1 MSDTPGTS
9 GTSGTV
15 APGHEL
21 AEIITDLGAIEH
33 NVATL
38 VRVAAPAGVMAV
50 VKADGY
56 NHGMVDVARAALAGG
71 AAALGVATLGEAIA
85 LRGQGVDAPLTAWMW
100 LADPALEELRPAV
113 ELDITLGIPSLEHL
127 RAAVQVSRT
136 ALADGAHA
144 PLRVG
149 LMVDTGLSR
158 SGISPHD
165 WSTAVT
171 EAARAAADGLL
182 EVRGAYSHLTS
193 ADDPS
198 NPVTDLQAER
208 FDAAIADCRA
218 AGLEMPVNHI
228 ANTPATLTRP
238 DLRHELVRPGVSV
251 YGVYAVDPAAIP
263 APVREQFGG
272 DIQLRESMTVRA
284 RVVTTRVVPAGEG
297 VSYGHLWRAERD
309 TRTAVVALGYADGIP
324 RNLSGRFGV
333 TINGDFFPQ
342 IGRVCMDQFVVDLG
356 PVDTD
361 TGADAENPGAQV
373 RPGDWAVIFGEGGPS
388 VEEIAVAG
396 DTIAYEILT
405 LPRGRVARRTVGG
418 ATA

>member
-1 MSDTPGTS
+1 MPEP
-9 GTSGTV
+9 V

-38 VRVAAPAGVMAV
+38 ARVAAPAGVMAV

-56 NHGMVDVARAALAGG
+56 NHGMEDVARAALAGG
-71 AAALGVATLGEAIA
+71 ATALGVATLGEAIA
-85 LRGQGVDAPLTAWMW
+85 LREQGVDAPLTAWMW
-100 LADPALEELRPAV
+100 LADPALEDLHPAV
-113 ELDITLGIPSLEHL
+113 DLGITLGIPSLDHL
-127 RAAVQVSRT
+127 RAAVEVSRA
-136 ALADGAHA
+136 ALADGASA
-144 PLRVG
+144 PLQVG

-158 SGISPHD
+158 SGISPGD
-165 WSTAVT
+165 WTTAVT
-171 EAARAAADGLL
+171 EATQASADGLL
-182 EVRGAYSHLTS
+182 DVRGAFSHLAS

-198 NPVTDLQAER
+198 DPVTDLQAER

-238 DLRHELVRPGVSV
+238 DLRHEIVRPGVSV
-251 YGVYAVDPAAIP
+251 YGVYAVDPAMIP
-263 APVREQFGG
+263 AALREEVG

-297 VSYGHLWRAERD
+297 VSYGHQWRAERD
-309 TRTAVVALGYADGIP
+309 TRTAVIALGYADGIP

-333 TINGDFFPQ
+333 TINGEFFPQ

-356 PVDTD
+356 PADGAEDTD
-361 TGADAENPGAQV
+361 SAGAQV
-373 RPGDWAVIFGEGGPS
+373 RPGDWAVVFGEGGRS

-405 LPRGRVARRTVGG
+405 LPRGRVARRTVDGSAGG
-418 ATA
+418 TA